1 MGKHVFLNIILV
13 LLFFSPQL
21 NYAID
26 PPKINATGNQTYC
39 PGTSVNIVETVS
51 IISDPAEPT
60 IDAVYIQISSGYL
73 IGQDQLKLNNAVLHP
88 TIKANPFDPT
98 TGILK
103 LVSQTGSS
111 IPYSDFEEA
120 IKDVQ
125 FSNSSTS
132 PSGIRT
138 FSISLGSGQLS
149 YLPRNKHFY
158 EYVANP
164 GITWANAKAAA
175 ALKNYYGLQ
184 GYLATLTAADEAQLA
199 GAQAPG
205 NGWIG
210 GSDAETEGVWKWVT
224 GPENGTV
231 FWNGGANGSSPP
243 NQFAF
248 WNTGE
253 PNNSNNN
260 EHYAHVKA
268 PSVPGIPGSW
278 NDLQLNGD
286 STGNYQAKGYI
297 VEYGGMLSGDI
308 DNIEITASTTITIP
322 RIESTAPNSTC
333 VSGSVTLQAIASNGN
348 VDWYTTKTG
357 GTRLATGNSYTT
369 PTIYATTSYYVDAT
383 NGNCPNV
390 PRTEIIA
397 GIKPSPTITST
408 TPASICD
415 VGTATVA
422 ATASAG
428 NVQWYDS
435 AGNFLVSGNSFT
447 TPIISSTTT
456 YFVDAS
462 ANGCTTPART
472 AIIATV
478 NRTPSVTST
487 TPSSRCDTGTIN
499 LEATASAG
507 NINWYDDAGNFLVTG
522 NTFTTPILDKS
533 TTYYVAAIN
542 SLCTSV
548 KTSITATVYP
558 IDKTNEEVLLCQGET
573 TTLDASIP
581 GMNYLWSPGG
591 ETTQIIAISSIGE
604 YSVKIS
610 SPTVASCDSQ
620 KNFTVTENAEPIIS
634 SISVNENSIT
644 IELANSESYYEY
656 SIDNEYFQPSN
667 QFSYIPSGKHTAFV
681 RDNNG
686 CNLVRKDFTIFTIAK
701 YFTPNNDGFHDIWE
715 IKEMEDYPNSTA
727 QIFDRYGKLIINL
740 NTNKHGW
747 DGKFNSKFL
756 PADDYWYR
764 LKLDET
770 KPEVTGHFTL
780 KR

>member
-13 LLFFSPQL
+13 LLFFTPQL

-39 PGTSVNIVETVS
+39 PGTSLNIVETVS

-88 TIKANPFDPT
+88 TINATPFDAT

-111 IPYSDFEEA
+111 IPYRDFEEA

-125 FSNSSTS
+125 FRNSSTS

-158 EYVANP
+158 EYVANT
-164 GITWANAKAAA
+164 GISWTDAKAAA
-175 ALKNYYGLQ
+175 ALKNYYGLK

-205 NGWIG
+205 AGWIG
-210 GSDAETEGVWKWVT
+210 GSDDETEGVWKWVT
-224 GPENGTV
+224 GPETGTIMT
-231 FWNGGANGSSPP
+231 FTKWNN
-243 NQFAF
+243 
-248 WNTGE
+248 GE
-253 PNNSNNN
+253 PNNSNGATNGIG
-260 EHYAHVKA
+260 EDYAHITA
-268 PSVPGIPGSW
+268 PGIGLLGSW
-278 NDLQLNGD
+278 NDLTNTGE
-286 STGNYQAKGYI
+286 TNGNYQPKGYI
-297 VEYGGMLSGDI
+297 VEYGGILAGDV
-308 DNIEITASTTITIP
+308 DNINISTSTTIIIP
-322 RIESTAPNSTC
+322 RIEITTPNSIC
-333 VSGSVTLQAIASNGN
+333 ISGNVTLQATASNGN
-348 VDWYTTKTG
+348 VNWYTTKTG
-357 GTRLATGNSYTT
+357 GTLVATGNSYTT

-390 PRTEIIA
+390 PRKEIIA
-397 GIKPSPTITST
+397 GIKTPPTITST
-408 TPASICD
+408 SPATICD
-415 VGTATVA
+415 VGTATLA
-422 ATASAG
+422 ATASAE

-456 YFVDAS
+456 YFVDAT
-462 ANGCTTPART
+462 ANDCTTTART

-487 TPSSRCDTGTIN
+487 TPSSRCDTGTVS

-591 ETTQIIAISSIGE
+591 ETTQIIVISSIGE
-604 YSVKIS
+604 YSVTIS

-620 KNFTVTENAEPIIS
+620 KNFTVIEHPEPIIS

-656 SIDNEYFQPSN
+656 SIDDEYFQSSN
-667 QFSYIPSGKHTAFV
+667 QFSYIPSGKYTAFV

-686 CNLVRKDFTIFTIAK
+686 CNLVAQDFTIFTIAK

-740 NTNKHGW
+740 NINKHSW
-747 DGKFNSKFL
+747 DGKFNNKVL

-764 LKLDET
+764 LKLDKT